1 MRHLFR
7 KHRSKNRRTEPI
19 PDTFTREDA
28 ILVRSANPSA
38 AVADEQAPTGE
49 IIHRDGIYSSID
61 DSMTTGVT
69 IIHAGTIASN
79 DPPTVEHHI
88 KVRYTVGG
96 VKGKQKRIKRRPPEL
111 DKEQWDSP
119 PSYSDRDK
127 AHNQSGDPAPKV
139 QRNPIFGK
147 ESEDYN
153 Y

>member
-1 MRHLFR
+1 M
-7 KHRSKNRRTEPI
+7 
-19 PDTFTREDA
+19 
-28 ILVRSANPSA
+28 LVRSANPSA
-38 AVADEQAPTGE
+38 AVVAEQAQTGE
-49 IIHRDGIYSSID
+49 IRREGIYSTID
-61 DSMTTGVT
+61 DSMTGVT
-69 IIHAGTIASN
+69 IIHAGTIGPN
-79 DPPTVEHHI
+79 DPSTVEHHI
-88 KVRYTVGG
+88 KVRYTVG

-127 AHNQSGDPAPKV
+127 AHNQSGDPAAPKV